1 MIAAIE
7 AGYPQREIERQA
19 FAYQRAVESGTR
31 VVVGQNR
38 FREAPAAPGAMSPGG
53 ELSLHHL
60 DAGVEQAQRERLASV
75 RASRDATQVAA
86 ALAAVED
93 TARGPG
99 NLVPAILRAVVSRA
113 TLGEI
118 SHSLRRVF
126 GTYHPAR

>member
-1 MIAAIE
+1 
-7 AGYPQREIERQA
+7 
-19 FAYQRAVESGTR
+19 
-31 VVVGQNR
+31 
-38 FREAPAAPGAMSPGG
+38 
-53 ELSLHHL
+53 LSLHHL

-126 GTYHPAR
+126 GTHHPAR